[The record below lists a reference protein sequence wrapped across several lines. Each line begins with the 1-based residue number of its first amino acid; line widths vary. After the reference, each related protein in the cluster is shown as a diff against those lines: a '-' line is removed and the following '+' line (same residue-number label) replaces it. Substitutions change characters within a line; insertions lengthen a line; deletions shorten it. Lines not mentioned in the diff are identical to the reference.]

1 MDNKKWF
8 KDAKFGMMVHWG
20 LYSLLGGE
28 WKGKRVEAIAEWI
41 QHTFRI
47 PVKEYEKLAK
57 AFNPIYFN
65 AQEWVDL
72 AKDAG
77 MQYMVVT
84 AKHHDGFCMYHTK
97 VDKWNIVDATPF
109 KRDVIK
115 ELAEC
120 CYKNGMK
127 FGIYYSQEM
136 DWHEPNGAGKVWPAD
151 EKLKNTVYWENDWD
165 YPIGNK
171 DFSQCFNDKIKPQL
185 KELLTKYGDLL
196 LIWCDDPCEITPK
209 QSQEVYDWIKSFQPD
224 CLVPSRVGNG
234 LGDIYSFEDNKLPEE
249 NWDGLGEACVTMNDT
264 WGYKSF
270 DNHWKSV
277 DEILGIKEKCNSRGV
292 NLLLNVGPDALGR
305 IPAPSIEILREIGKR
320 NKKNI

>member
-8 KDAKFGMMVHWG
+8 KNAKFGMMVHWG

-28 WKGKRVEAIAEWI
+28 WKGKRVESVAEWI

-47 PVKEYEKLAK
+47 PVVEYEKLASV
-57 AFNPIYFN
+57 FNPIYFN

-127 FGIYYSQEM
+127 FGVYYSQEM
-136 DWHEPNGAGKVWPAD
+136 DWHEPNGAGKVWPPD

-165 YPIGNK
+165 YPIGSK

-185 KELLTKYGDLL
+185 KELLTEYGDLC
-196 LIWCDDPCEITPK
+196 LIWFDNPDVITPQ
-209 QSQEVYDWIKSFQPD
+209 QSKELVDMVKKYQPN
-224 CLVPSRVGNG
+224 CLINSRIGNG
-234 LGDIYSFEDNKLPEE
+234 LGDYHSTGDNLIDEE
-249 NWDGLGEACVTMNDT
+249 IKDGELADCPATMNGS
-264 WGYKSF
+264 WGFKYF
-270 DNHWKSV
+270 DDNWKNV
-277 DEILGIKEKCNSRGV
+277 NEICKIKEHLNSRGV
-292 NLLLNVGPDALGR
+292 NYLLNVGPDGLGR
-305 IPAPSIEILREIGKR
+305 IPAPVINILKDVGKR
-320 NKKNI
+320 